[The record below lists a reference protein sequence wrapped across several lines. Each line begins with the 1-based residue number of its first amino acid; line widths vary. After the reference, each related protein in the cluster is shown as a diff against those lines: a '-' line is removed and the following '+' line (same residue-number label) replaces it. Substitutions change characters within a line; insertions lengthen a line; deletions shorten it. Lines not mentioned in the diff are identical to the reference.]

1 MSRVRAFFVEEA
13 TGCLQSARTEL
24 ARELPDRVTLYRA
37 VRRLRGSAQL
47 ARLGGVAREAAALEA
62 LLRPGPGNDAWT
74 TALGMATAP
83 GLDRLE
89 AAVDA
94 VRTGSIE
101 TMDEMET
108 VMEGEARAEGAV
120 GMDELEYRGKAALE
134 RALEL
139 RTAVEEAIVIEAPA
153 GPVLDEL
160 FDLIRL
166 GMR

>member
-13 TGCLQSARTEL
+13 TGCLQKARGEL
-24 ARELPDRVTLYRA
+24 ARERPDRMALYRA

-47 ARLGGVAREAAALEA
+47 ARLDGVAREAAALEA
-62 LLRPGPGNDAWT
+62 LLRPGPGNEGWT
-74 TALGMATAP
+74 TALRPATEP
-83 GLDRLE
+83 GLGRLE

-94 VRTGSIE
+94 VRTGSME
-101 TMDEMET
+101 TVDEMET

-120 GMDELEYRGKAALE
+120 GMDELEYRGTAALE

-139 RTAVEEAIVIEAPA
+139 RTAVEEAIVKETPTKA
-153 GPVLDEL
+153 VLDEL